1 MAITKVTNSLVATN
15 AIQGTLIADN
25 AITSVHIAQ
34 NQVTAVQIPDGSIT
48 STQLAANSVDT
59 AELISGSIDA
69 IHLASDSV
77 ITAKILNANVTTAKI
92 ANNAITSA
100 LIPDGSITN
109 TQLGSG
115 AFTMGTITTTGQIRG
130 PASLTLDP
138 ATVGDNTGTVVI
150 AGNLQVDGTTT
161 TINSTTLNSADKNIT
176 LGFGANASANNG
188 GGITIAGADATILY
202 THSGTKWSF
211 NKPLDITGAITSSG
225 IVQGTSYKIGSTLL
239 VGTDRS
245 LRSIPAIHNS
255 SDTKVIDLANATY
268 TILNDPEGNNRL
280 FLGDSGDAG
289 NYHNNTIHYFR
300 NTAAA
305 QQVLIQDTTLDLKS
319 VHTITK
325 ASGDLTIDVGG
336 DIILDAD
343 GGDIYLNDGGTGR
356 GQISMANTD
365 LAIVVATSD
374 RDLIFKGVD
383 GSSVITALTLDMS
396 AAGAAT
402 FNNGIKAG
410 ADVAAFG
417 ANTGSSANRM
427 AMSMEGSG
435 VSRLICNGADVN
447 TNGTFEV
454 FTANSSGTGSAKLT
468 VDASGNLLVGKPS
481 QVLSTEGISISPTG
495 YIQITETNSPPLYLN
510 RKGTDGTIINFYKD
524 TGSFGSIGVRSSTL
538 QIGTG
543 NTQFACSDADDAF
556 FVKNEAGTARS
567 GSHDLGK
574 SNAKFKDLHLS
585 SAVLV
590 KGATPYLMVQDSDT
604 SNSGVIEQAGTD
616 LYYGNS
622 SSSGTHIFKNN
633 SSNGG
638 RPSVNGTELM
648 RMNSTGELHITS
660 GGAPISPTFK
670 HEGTTGDVAKIRAI
684 NRSGQ
689 AANKGGALEL
699 GGIVDDGV
707 SRSDVFA
714 AMAGLKTNSTSNN
727 KEGYLALY
735 TTNNSALNEQ
745 MRIDSSGNATFGKNE
760 AAVSTA
766 GFTIGAPA
774 SGVTSSMP
782 SGNTYHV
789 YKTGSS
795 AGYKFYVSNLGV
807 IHSTQTTINGLSDER
822 LKENI
827 ADLETGLSEVMAL
840 KPRRFDWK
848 NGDGKNLAGFIAQEV
863 ETVLPD
869 LIADFKHEEL
879 KDCKSL
885 KMGDMMPTLV
895 KAIQELT
902 TKVKELEDKLN
913 G

>member
-556 FVKNEAGTARS
+556 FVKNEAGTARD

-574 SNAKFKDLHLS
+574 SNARFKDLYLSGNVHLTTADNA
-585 SAVLV
+585 SAANMFVSPSTDFL
-590 KGATPYLMVQDSDT
+590 YL
-604 SNSGVIEQAGTD
+604 E
-616 LYYGNS
+616 
-622 SSSGTHIFKNN
+622 HP
-633 SSNGG
+633 SNGMIF
-638 RPSVNGTELM
+638 RNTA
-648 RMNSTGELHITS
+648 
-660 GGAPISPTFK
+660 GA
-670 HEGTTGDVAKIRAI
+670 ER
-684 NRSGQ
+684 
-689 AANKGGALEL
+689 
-699 GGIVDDGV
+699 
-707 SRSDVFA
+707 
-714 AMAGLKTNSTSNN
+714 
-727 KEGYLALY
+727 
-735 TTNNSALNEQ
+735 
-745 MRIDSSGNATFGKNE
+745 MRIDSAGEFMFAATGT
-760 AAVSTA
+760 TA
-766 GFTIGAPA
+766 SALSNGGICLRDNGTQVYAQYA
-774 SGVTSSMP
+774 SGTTSNVTFIYFYTK
-782 SGNTYHV
+782 SGSGISHIGSISH
-789 YKTGSS
+789 TGSTMSYGS
-795 AGYKFYVSNLGV
+795 A
-807 IHSTQTTINGLSDER
+807 SDYR
-822 LKENI
+822 LKENVVSLDSALSRVNQLQPKRFNFI
-827 ADLETGLSEVMAL
+827 AD
-840 KPRRFDWK
+840 
-848 NGDGKNLAGFIAQEV
+848 GDDTTVDGFIAHEV
-863 ETVLPD
+863 ATVVPEA
-869 LIADFKHEEL
+869 ITGE
-879 KDCKSL
+879 KDAVDDEGNPEYQTIDQSK
-885 KMGDMMPTLV
+885 LV
-895 KAIQELT
+895 PLLTKAIQEQQTLIESLT
-902 TKVKELEDKLN
+902 ARIETLE